1 MACALTGGLIIIV
14 PLAGK
19 RIAMVRGFIL
29 KALRM
34 SVAAGARLAVDI
46 GGTFTDIVLEAR
58 GRHWTGKVLTTPRAP
73 EDAVVAAVQEIL
85 AAAALS
91 PSALDLFILGTT
103 LATNAL
109 IERKGAKT
117 ALVTT
122 AGFRDLVEIGWE
134 HRFAQYDIFLD
145 KPAPLVP
152 RHLRLPVPERIDAKG
167 RVLLPLD
174 EAAVEALAPT
184 LKQEGIESVA
194 IAFLQSFTNTAHEQR
209 TRDILKRALPDL
221 WITLSSDVCPEI
233 REYERISTTCAN
245 AYVQPVMAGYLN
257 RLQAR
262 LHAMGIG
269 CPVYLM
275 TSGGALCTLAM
286 GAAEPVRLVESGPAG
301 GAILART
308 VAESCGADRA
318 LSFDMGGTTAKICFI
333 DDYAP
338 EISRSFEFGRMYR
351 FLKGSG
357 LPIRI
362 PVIEMVEI
370 GAGGGSIARVD
381 DLERVQVG
389 PDSAGS
395 EPGPACYARGGE
407 HATVTDADCAMG
419 LLDPQ
424 RFAGGRVALDTARAQ
439 AAVMRDIAKPLK
451 VDTALGALAI
461 TEIVTENMANAARV
475 HAMELG
481 KTVENYTVI
490 AFGGAAPLH
499 AARLADKLGVARVV
513 IPVGASVGSALGFLT
528 APVAFQAVRS
538 WYQFIATLDIA
549 HANRLLDAMTKQ
561 ATKVV
566 RAAAGNAAL
575 TATRVAYMR
584 YAGQG
589 HEIAVTLP
597 PGKLGAKDTARLK
610 RRFDAAY
617 RVLYGR
623 TVPNMDVEIMSW
635 SVTVSTKVKRAAK
648 ARALPRKNAKPSAQR
663 RIFEPTLAQWRT
675 VPVYERAAL
684 SAGARVTGPALIV
697 EDQTTVLVTA
707 NFDASVNSAGHIV
720 LDKRKRK

>member
-1 MACALTGGLIIIV
+1 
-14 PLAGK
+14 
-19 RIAMVRGFIL
+19 
-29 KALRM
+29 M
-34 SVAAGARLAVDI
+34 SAVNAAGARLAVDI

-58 GRHWTGKVLTTPRAP
+58 NRRWTGKVLTTPRAP
-73 EDAVVAAVQEIL
+73 EEAVVGAVQEIL
-85 AAAALS
+85 AQAEIAPQSLS
-91 PSALDLFILGTT
+91 IFILGTT

-109 IERKGAKT
+109 IERKGART
-117 ALVTT
+117 ALITT
-122 AGFRDLVEIGWE
+122 EGFRDLVEIGWE

-145 KPAPLVP
+145 KPAPLVA
-152 RHLRLPVPERIDAKG
+152 RHLRLPVPERVDAKG

-174 EAAVEALAPT
+174 EAAVEALVPT
-184 LKQEGIESVA
+184 LQQEKIESVA
-194 IAFLQSFTNTAHEQR
+194 IAFLQSFTNTEHER
-209 TRDILKRALPDL
+209 RARDVLKRALPDL

-257 RLQAR
+257 RLETR
-262 LHAMGIG
+262 LHAMGIV
-269 CPVYLM
+269 CPAFLM

-308 VAESCGADRA
+308 VAESCGTERA

-333 DDYAP
+333 DDYEP

-351 FLKGSG
+351 FMKGSG

-395 EPGPACYARGGE
+395 EPGPACYGRGGDR
-407 HATVTDADCAMG
+407 ATVTDADCAMG

-424 RFAGGRVALDTARAQ
+424 RFAGGRVALQSTRAE
-439 AAVMRDIAKPLK
+439 AAVMRDVAKPLK
-451 VDTALGALAI
+451 VDAALGALAI

-538 WYQFIATLDIA
+538 WYQRVATLDTA
-549 HANRLLDAMTKQ
+549 HANRLLDEMTEQ
-561 ATKVV
+561 ATVVV
-566 RAAAGNAAL
+566 RAAAAKAVL
-575 TATRVAYMR
+575 TNTRIAYMR

-597 PGKLGAKDTARLK
+597 AGRLAAKDAARLK
-610 RRFDAAY
+610 HSFDAAY

-635 SVTVSTKVKRAAK
+635 SVTVSTKVKRAPR
-648 ARALPRKNAKPSAQR
+648 ARSLPRKTAAAAAKR
-663 RIFEPTLAQWRT
+663 RLFEPKLAQWRSA
-675 VPVYERAAL
+675 PVYERAAL
-684 SAGARVTGPALIV
+684 TPGARIGGPALIV
-697 EDQTTVLVTA
+697 EDQTTIVVTA
-707 NFDASVNSAGHIV
+707 DFDASVNSVGHVV
-720 LDKRKRK
+720 LDKRITRGKHS

>member
-1 MACALTGGLIIIV
+1 MA
-14 PLAGK
+14 
-19 RIAMVRGFIL
+19 
-29 KALRM
+29 
-34 SVAAGARLAVDI
+34 VANIAGARLAVDI

-58 GRHWTGKVLTTPRAP
+58 GRRWTGKVLTTPRAP
-73 EDAVVAAVQEIL
+73 EEAVVAAVQEIL
-85 AAAALS
+85 ARAGIAPGALK
-91 PSALDLFILGTT
+91 LFILGTT

-117 ALVTT
+117 ALLTT
-122 AGFRDLVEIGWE
+122 EGFRDLVEIGWE

-152 RHLRLPVPERIDAKG
+152 RYLRLPVPERIDAKG
-167 RVLLPLD
+167 CVRLPLD
-174 EAAVEALAPT
+174 EAAVTALVPV
-184 LKQEGIESVA
+184 LKREGVESVA
-194 IAFLQSFTNTAHEQR
+194 VAFLQSFLHPAHEQR
-209 TRDILKRALPDL
+209 VREILKQALPDL
-221 WITLSSDVCPEI
+221 WVTLSSDVCPEI

-257 RLQAR
+257 RLEAR
-262 LHAMGIG
+262 LKTMGIR

-308 VAESCGADRA
+308 VAESCGAPRA

-419 LLDPQ
+419 LLDIQ
-424 RFAGGRVALDTARAQ
+424 RFAGGRVTLEPKRAE
-439 AAVMRDIAKPLK
+439 AAVLRDVAKPLK
-451 VDTALGALAI
+451 VDAAFGALAI

-481 KTVENYTVI
+481 KTVEHYTLI

-499 AARLADKLGVARVV
+499 TARLADKLGIARVV

-538 WYQFIATLDIA
+538 WYQFITTLDIA

-561 ATKVV
+561 ATEVV
-566 RAAAGNAAL
+566 RAAAGNAPLA
-575 TATRVAYMR
+575 AVRAAYMR

-597 PGKLGAKDTARLK
+597 AGKLAAKDIAGLK
-610 RRFDAAY
+610 RRFDTAY
-617 RVLYGR
+617 RALYGR

-635 SVTVSTKVKRAAK
+635 SVTVSTKVKRAPR
-648 ARALPRKNAKPSAQR
+648 ARALPRRTARPASKR
-663 RIFEPTLAQWRT
+663 RIFEPKLAKWRE
-675 VPVYERAAL
+675 VPVYERTAMAP
-684 SAGARVTGPALIV
+684 GARVAGPALIV
-697 EDQTTVLVTA
+697 EDQTTVVVTA
-707 NFDASVNSAGHIV
+707 DFDASINSLGYIV
-720 LDKRKRK
+720 LDKRSAKRKPS

>member
-1 MACALTGGLIIIV
+1 MSA
-14 PLAGK
+14 K
-19 RIAMVRGFIL
+19 R
-29 KALRM
+29 
-34 SVAAGARLAVDI
+34 SVDGARLAVDI

-58 GRHWTGKVLTTPRAP
+58 GRRWTGKVLTTPRAP
-73 EDAVVAAVQEIL
+73 EEAVVASVREIL
-85 AAAALS
+85 AQAGLAPDALGI
-91 PSALDLFILGTT
+91 FILGTT

-122 AGFRDLVEIGWE
+122 EGFRDLVEIGWE

-152 RHLRLPVPERIDAKG
+152 RHLRLPVAERIDTKG

-174 EAAVEALAPT
+174 EAAVEALVPT
-184 LKQEGIESVA
+184 LTREGIESVA
-194 IAFLQSFTNTAHEQR
+194 IAFLQSFTNTDHER
-209 TRDILKRALPDL
+209 HARDILKRALPDL

-257 RLQAR
+257 RLEAR
-262 LHAMGIG
+262 LKTMGIR
-269 CPVYLM
+269 CPVFLM

-308 VAESCGADRA
+308 VAESCGTDRA

-333 DDYAP
+333 DDYKP

-381 DLERVQVG
+381 ELERVQVG

-395 EPGPACYARGGE
+395 EPGPACYARGGVR
-407 HATVTDADCAMG
+407 ATVTDADCAMG

-424 RFAGGRVALDTARAQ
+424 RFAGGRVALNPARAD
-439 AAVMRDIAKPLK
+439 AAVARDIAKPLGL
-451 VDTALGALAI
+451 DTALGAFAI

-499 AARLADKLGVARVV
+499 AARLADKLGIARVV

-538 WYQFIATLDIA
+538 WYQFIANLDTA
-549 HANRLLDAMTKQ
+549 QANRMLDEMTKQ
-561 ATKVV
+561 ATEIVC
-566 RAAAGNAAL
+566 AAAGNAAL

-597 PGKLGAKDTARLK
+597 SGKLAPKDTARLK
-610 RRFDAAY
+610 RDFNTAY

-635 SVTVSTKVKRAAK
+635 SVTVSTKVKRAPM
-648 ARALPRKNAKPSAQR
+648 ARTLSRKNAKPAAKR
-663 RIFEPTLAQWRT
+663 RLFEPSRAQWRAA
-675 VPVYERAAL
+675 PVYERAAL
-684 SAGARVTGPALIV
+684 VPGARIAGPALIV
-697 EDQTTVLVTA
+697 EDQTTVVVTA
-707 NFDASVNSAGHIV
+707 NFDASINSVGHIV
-720 LDKRKRK
+720 LDNRKTTRK

>member
-1 MACALTGGLIIIV
+1 
-14 PLAGK
+14 
-19 RIAMVRGFIL
+19 
-29 KALRM
+29 M
-34 SVAAGARLAVDI
+34 SAKTSSSASARLAVDI

-58 GRHWTGKVLTTPRAP
+58 GRRWTGKVLTTPRAP
-73 EDAVVAAVQEIL
+73 EEAVLAAVQEIL
-85 AAAALS
+85 AQAALE
-91 PSALDLFILGTT
+91 PAALDLFILGTT

-109 IERKGAKT
+109 IERKGATT
-117 ALVTT
+117 ALITT
-122 AGFRDLVEIGWE
+122 EGFRDLVAIGWE

-145 KPAPLVP
+145 KPVPLVP
-152 RHLRLPVPERIDAKG
+152 RYLRLPVPERIDAKG

-174 EAAVEALAPT
+174 EAALAALVPT
-184 LKQEGIESVA
+184 LRDEGVQSVA
-194 IAFLQSFTNTAHEQR
+194 IAFLQSFTNPAHER
-209 TRDILKRALPDL
+209 RAREVLQQLLPEM

-245 AYVQPVMAGYLN
+245 AYVQPVMAGYLQ

-262 LHAMGIG
+262 LHAMEIR

-275 TSGGALCTLAM
+275 TSGGALCTLEM

-308 VAESCGADRA
+308 VAESCGAPRA

-333 DDYAP
+333 DDYTP
-338 EISRSFEFGRMYR
+338 ELSRSFEFGRMYR

-419 LLDPQ
+419 LLDPA
-424 RFAGGRVALDTARAQ
+424 RFAGGRVTLEPQRAEV
-439 AAVMRDIAKPLK
+439 AVQRDIAGPLK
-451 VDTALGALAI
+451 LDAALGALAI

-481 KTVENYTVI
+481 KTVESYTLI

-499 AARLADKLGVARVV
+499 AARLADKLGVTRVV

-528 APVAFQAVRS
+528 APIAFQAVHS
-538 WYQFIATLDIA
+538 WYQRIATLEITRV
-549 HANRLLDAMTKQ
+549 NTLLDDMTRQ
-561 ATKVV
+561 ATDVV
-566 RAAAGNAAL
+566 RAAAGKAL
-575 TATRVAYMR
+575 LVAQRSAYMR

-597 PGKLGAKDTARLK
+597 GGKLATKDTANLK
-610 RRFDAAY
+610 RRFDSAY
-617 RVLYGR
+617 RALYGR
-623 TVPNMDVEIMSW
+623 IVPNMDVEIMSW
-635 SVTVSTKVKRAAK
+635 SVTVSTKVKRAAS
-648 ARALPRKNAKPSAQR
+648 ARALPRKAATASAR
-663 RIFEPTLAQWRT
+663 RRLFEPKLAKWRT
-675 VPVYERAAL
+675 VPVYER
-684 SAGARVTGPALIV
+684 SAMAPGARVAGPALIV
-697 EDQTTVLVTA
+697 EDQTTVVVTA
-707 NFDASVNSAGHIV
+707 DFDASINSLGSIV
-720 LDKRKRK
+720 LDRRAASRAKR

>member
-1 MACALTGGLIIIV
+1 
-14 PLAGK
+14 
-19 RIAMVRGFIL
+19 
-29 KALRM
+29 M
-34 SVAAGARLAVDI
+34 SAAAGARLAVDI

-58 GRHWTGKVLTTPRAP
+58 RQRWTGKVLTTPRAP
-73 EDAVVAAVQEIL
+73 EDAVIDAVSEIL
-85 AAAALS
+85 AEAGLAPGGLE
-91 PSALDLFILGTT
+91 LFILGTT

-122 AGFRDLVEIGWE
+122 EGFRDLVEIGWE

-174 EAAVEALAPT
+174 EAAVAALVPT
-184 LKQEGIESVA
+184 LARAGIESVA
-194 IAFLQSFTNTAHEQR
+194 IAFLQSFMNAAHERRAQE
-209 TRDILKRALPDL
+209 ILKRALPEL
-221 WITLSSDVCPEI
+221 WITLSSEVCPEI

-262 LHAMGIG
+262 LRAMGIR

-308 VAESCGADRA
+308 VAESCGAHRA

-389 PDSAGS
+389 PDSAGA

-424 RFAGGRVALDTARAQ
+424 RFAGGRVALEPARADTAIA
-439 AAVMRDIAKPLK
+439 RDVAKPLK

-528 APVAFQAVRS
+528 APIAFQAVRS
-538 WYQFIATLDIA
+538 WYQFIASLDVA
-549 HANRLLDAMTKQ
+549 HANRLLDEMTKQ
-561 ATKVV
+561 ATGVV
-566 RAAAGNAAL
+566 RAAAGNAVL

-597 PGKLGAKDTARLK
+597 SGRLAAKDTGNLK

-617 RVLYGR
+617 LVLYGR

-648 ARALPRKNAKPSAQR
+648 ARALPRKSAPTAAKR
-663 RIFEPTLAQWRT
+663 RIFEPKLAQWRT
-675 VPVYERAAL
+675 APVHERATLAPGMRI
-684 SAGARVTGPALIV
+684 AGPALIV

-707 NFDASVNSAGHIV
+707 DFDASINSAGHII
-720 LDKRKRK
+720 LDKRKIGRK

>member
-1 MACALTGGLIIIV
+1 
-14 PLAGK
+14 
-19 RIAMVRGFIL
+19 
-29 KALRM
+29 M
-34 SVAAGARLAVDI
+34 SAVNAAGARLAVDI

-58 GRHWTGKVLTTPRAP
+58 NRRWTGKVLTTPRAP
-73 EDAVVAAVQEIL
+73 EEAVVGAVQEIL
-85 AAAALS
+85 AQAEIAPQSLS
-91 PSALDLFILGTT
+91 IFILGTT

-109 IERKGAKT
+109 IERKGART
-117 ALVTT
+117 ALITT
-122 AGFRDLVEIGWE
+122 EGFRDLVEIGWE

-145 KPAPLVP
+145 KPAPLVA
-152 RHLRLPVPERIDAKG
+152 RHLRLPVPERVDAKG

-174 EAAVEALAPT
+174 EAAVEALVPT
-184 LKQEGIESVA
+184 LQQEKIESVA
-194 IAFLQSFTNTAHEQR
+194 IAFLQSFTNTEHER
-209 TRDILKRALPDL
+209 RARDVLKRALPDL

-257 RLQAR
+257 RLETR
-262 LHAMGIG
+262 LHAMGIV
-269 CPVYLM
+269 CPAFLM

-308 VAESCGADRA
+308 VAESCGTERA

-333 DDYAP
+333 DDYEP

-351 FLKGSG
+351 FMKGSG

-395 EPGPACYARGGE
+395 EPGPACYGRGGDR
-407 HATVTDADCAMG
+407 ATVTDADCAMG

-424 RFAGGRVALDTARAQ
+424 RFAGGRVALQSTRAE
-439 AAVMRDIAKPLK
+439 AAVMRDVAKPLK
-451 VDTALGALAI
+451 VDAALGALAI

-538 WYQFIATLDIA
+538 WYQRVATLDTA
-549 HANRLLDAMTKQ
+549 HANRLLDEMTEQ
-561 ATKVV
+561 ATVVV
-566 RAAAGNAAL
+566 RAAAAKAVL
-575 TATRVAYMR
+575 TNTRIAYMR

-597 PGKLGAKDTARLK
+597 AGRLAAKDAARLK
-610 RRFDAAY
+610 HSFDAAY

-635 SVTVSTKVKRAAK
+635 SVTVSTKVKRAPRARTLSRKTATAAAK
-648 ARALPRKNAKPSAQR
+648 R
-663 RIFEPTLAQWRT
+663 RLFEPKLAQWRSA
-675 VPVYERAAL
+675 PVYERAAL
-684 SAGARVTGPALIV
+684 TPGARIGGPALIV
-697 EDQTTVLVTA
+697 EDQTTIVVTA
-707 NFDASVNSAGHIV
+707 DFDASVNSVGHVV
-720 LDKRKRK
+720 LDKRITRGKHS

>member
-1 MACALTGGLIIIV
+1 
-14 PLAGK
+14 
-19 RIAMVRGFIL
+19 
-29 KALRM
+29 M
-34 SVAAGARLAVDI
+34 SAVNASGARLAVDI

-58 GRHWTGKVLTTPRAP
+58 NRRWTGKVLTTPRAP
-73 EDAVVAAVQEIL
+73 EEAVVGAVQEIL
-85 AAAALS
+85 AQAEIAPQSLS
-91 PSALDLFILGTT
+91 IFILGTT

-109 IERKGAKT
+109 IERKGART
-117 ALVTT
+117 ALITT
-122 AGFRDLVEIGWE
+122 EGFRDLVEIGWE

-145 KPAPLVP
+145 KPAPLVA
-152 RHLRLPVPERIDAKG
+152 RHLLLPVPERVDAKG

-174 EAAVEALAPT
+174 EAAVEALVPT
-184 LKQEGIESVA
+184 LQQEKIESVA
-194 IAFLQSFTNTAHEQR
+194 IAFLQSFTNTQHER
-209 TRDILKRALPDL
+209 RARDVLKRALPDV

-257 RLQAR
+257 RLETR
-262 LHAMGIG
+262 LHAMGIV
-269 CPVYLM
+269 CPAFLM

-308 VAESCGADRA
+308 VAESCGTERA

-333 DDYAP
+333 DDYEP

-351 FLKGSG
+351 FMKGSG

-395 EPGPACYARGGE
+395 EPGPACYGRGGDR
-407 HATVTDADCAMG
+407 ATVTDADCAMG

-424 RFAGGRVALDTARAQ
+424 RFAGGRVALQSTRAE
-439 AAVMRDIAKPLK
+439 AAVMRDVAKPLK
-451 VDTALGALAI
+451 VDAALGALAI

-538 WYQFIATLDIA
+538 WYQRVATLDTA
-549 HANRLLDAMTKQ
+549 HANRLVDEMTEQ
-561 ATKVV
+561 ATVVV
-566 RAAAGNAAL
+566 RAAAAKAVL
-575 TATRVAYMR
+575 TDTRIAYMR

-597 PGKLGAKDTARLK
+597 AGRLAAKDAARLK
-610 RRFDAAY
+610 HSFDAAY

-635 SVTVSTKVKRAAK
+635 SVTVSTKVKRAPRARTLSRKTATAAAK
-648 ARALPRKNAKPSAQR
+648 R
-663 RIFEPTLAQWRT
+663 RLFEPKLAQWRSA
-675 VPVYERAAL
+675 PVYERAAL
-684 SAGARVTGPALIV
+684 TPGARIGGPALIV
-697 EDQTTVLVTA
+697 EDQTTIVVTA
-707 NFDASVNSAGHIV
+707 DFDASVNSVGHVV
-720 LDKRKRK
+720 LDKRITRGKHS

>member
-1 MACALTGGLIIIV
+1 M
-14 PLAGK
+14 
-19 RIAMVRGFIL
+19 RGTTSF
-29 KALRM
+29 KVSHM
-34 SVAAGARLAVDI
+34 SAAKSAGARLAVDI

-58 GRHWTGKVLTTPRAP
+58 GQRWTGKVLTTPRAP
-73 EDAVVAAVQEIL
+73 EEAVVTAVTEIL
-85 AAAALS
+85 AQAGLKAG
-91 PSALDLFILGTT
+91 ALDIFILGTT

-122 AGFRDLVEIGWE
+122 EGFRDLVEIGWE

-174 EAAVEALAPT
+174 EAAVEALVPT
-184 LKQEGIESVA
+184 LKKHGIESVA

-209 TRDILKRALPDL
+209 VKKILKRALPDL

-262 LHAMGIG
+262 LQSMGIV

-333 DDYAP
+333 DDFEP

-351 FLKGSG
+351 FMKGSG

-395 EPGPACYARGGE
+395 EPGPACYARGGV

-424 RFAGGRVALDTARAQ
+424 RFAGGRVTLETARAEV
-439 AAVMRDIAKPLK
+439 AVTRDIAKPLK

-538 WYQFIATLDIA
+538 WYQFIAKLDIA
-549 HANRLLDAMTKQ
+549 HANRLLDEMTKQ
-561 ATKVV
+561 ATDVV

-597 PGKLGAKDTARLK
+597 AGKLAAKYTARLK
-610 RRFDAAY
+610 RSFDAAY

-648 ARALPRKNAKPSAQR
+648 ARTLPRKTGKASAKR
-663 RIFEPTLAQWRT
+663 RIFEPKLARW
-675 VPVYERAAL
+675 VSAPVYERAMLAP
-684 SAGARVTGPALIV
+684 GAAVAGPALIV
-697 EDQTTVLVTA
+697 EDQTTVIVTA
-707 NFDASVNSAGHIV
+707 DFDASINSAGHIV
-720 LDKRKRK
+720 LDKRKRKQP

>member
-1 MACALTGGLIIIV
+1 
-14 PLAGK
+14 
-19 RIAMVRGFIL
+19 
-29 KALRM
+29 M
-34 SVAAGARLAVDI
+34 SAVNAAGARLAVDI

-58 GRHWTGKVLTTPRAP
+58 NRRWTGKVLTTPRAP
-73 EDAVVAAVQEIL
+73 EEAVVGAVQEIL
-85 AAAALS
+85 AQAEIAPQSLS
-91 PSALDLFILGTT
+91 IFILGTT

-109 IERKGAKT
+109 IERKGART
-117 ALVTT
+117 ALITT
-122 AGFRDLVEIGWE
+122 EGFRDLVEIGWE

-152 RHLRLPVPERIDAKG
+152 RHLRLPVPERVDAKG

-174 EAAVEALAPT
+174 EAAVEALVPT
-184 LKQEGIESVA
+184 LQQEKIESVA
-194 IAFLQSFTNTAHEQR
+194 IAFLQSFTNTEHER
-209 TRDILKRALPDL
+209 RARDVLKRALPDL

-257 RLQAR
+257 RLETR
-262 LHAMGIG
+262 LHAMGIV
-269 CPVYLM
+269 CPAFLM

-308 VAESCGADRA
+308 VAESCGTERA

-333 DDYAP
+333 DDYEP

-351 FLKGSG
+351 FMKGSG

-395 EPGPACYARGGE
+395 EPGPACYGRGGDR
-407 HATVTDADCAMG
+407 ATVTDADCAMG

-424 RFAGGRVALDTARAQ
+424 RFAGGRVALQSTRAE
-439 AAVMRDIAKPLK
+439 AAVMRDVAKPLK
-451 VDTALGALAI
+451 VDAALGALAI

-538 WYQFIATLDIA
+538 WYQRVATLDTA
-549 HANRLLDAMTKQ
+549 HANRLLDEMTEQ
-561 ATKVV
+561 ATVVV
-566 RAAAGNAAL
+566 RAAAAKAVL
-575 TATRVAYMR
+575 TNTRIAYMR

-597 PGKLGAKDTARLK
+597 AGRLAAKDAARLK
-610 RRFDAAY
+610 HSFDAAY

-635 SVTVSTKVKRAAK
+635 SVTVSTKVKRAPRARTLSRKTATAAAK
-648 ARALPRKNAKPSAQR
+648 R
-663 RIFEPTLAQWRT
+663 RLFEPKLAQWRSA
-675 VPVYERAAL
+675 PVYERAAL
-684 SAGARVTGPALIV
+684 TPGARIGGPALIV
-697 EDQTTVLVTA
+697 EDQTTIVVTA
-707 NFDASVNSAGHIV
+707 DFDASVNSVGHVV
-720 LDKRKRK
+720 LDKRITRGKHS